1 MAWWTRLTLFLLC
14 LAALAQ
20 PIRASEHEAFED
32 QVLISADQ
40 VIYDETL
47 GVVTASGN
55 VEIAQGGR
63 VLLADTVSYNFRA
76 KVVSASGNITLLD
89 PTGDVLFAD
98 YVELTDDLREGFI
111 RDIRVLMEDR
121 TRLAAA
127 SGQRSGGN
135 RTEFS
140 KAVFSP
146 CELCKEDPTRAPIW
160 QLKARKVVHD
170 QEERVIRYRDAW
182 MEFYGVP
189 IFYTP
194 YLEHPDPTVE
204 RESGFLAP
212 VIGSSDV
219 FGYSLQVPYFWN
231 IGPNQDAT
239 FAPVFTT
246 SEGVVLTG
254 EYRHLFQTGEIEAD
268 GSATISDRD
277 DGDEVQEDE
286 FRGHFFGTTRFDI
299 DETWRWGLDVQRTTD
314 DTYLRVYNIDTASSL
329 TSNAYIEGLD
339 GRNYASANAFLY
351 QGLRREDDN
360 DEIPIVLP
368 LLDYNFVSR
377 PDQDGNRF
385 YLDANALGLTRR
397 EGRDTRRLSLK
408 GGWELP
414 YMGPL
419 GDFYT
424 FSASL
429 QADGYW
435 TDDFDPD
442 DGANVNPD
450 NGDDDVSGRL
460 FPQLA
465 VQWRYPWVRTTENT
479 SQVIEPIT
487 QLVLSPSGID
497 QDDIPNE
504 DSLDFEFDDTNLL
517 SLNRFPGLDRV
528 DEGSRVDYGLKWSL
542 IGAGGGYTSAFIGQS
557 LRQDT
562 DDVFG
567 EASGLADHFSDVV
580 GRVFIQPSND
590 FNLSYR
596 FRYDK
601 SDLQARINELGLRVG
616 PRALNA
622 RLGFTFVDSDVSSDE
637 FEDDRKEL
645 SIRVSSK
652 LNENWST
659 FVANRRDLEAKTN
672 LSTRFGLT
680 YQDDCFLIETVATR
694 TEFRD
699 RELEPEDSI
708 FVRVV
713 FKLLGDFSSPT
724 VSGF

>member
-1 MAWWTRLTLFLLC
+1 
-14 LAALAQ
+14 
-20 PIRASEHEAFED
+20 
-32 QVLISADQ
+32 
-40 VIYDETL
+40 
-47 GVVTASGN
+47 
-55 VEIAQGGR
+55 
-63 VLLADTVSYNFRA
+63 
-76 KVVSASGNITLLD
+76 
-89 PTGDVLFAD
+89 
-98 YVELTDDLREGFI
+98 
-111 RDIRVLMEDR
+111 
-121 TRLAAA
+121 
-127 SGQRSGGN
+127 
-135 RTEFS
+135 
-140 KAVFSP
+140 
-146 CELCKEDPTRAPIW
+146 
-160 QLKARKVVHD
+160 
-170 QEERVIRYRDAW
+170 
-182 MEFYGVP
+182 
-189 IFYTP
+189 
-194 YLEHPDPTVE
+194 
-204 RESGFLAP
+204 
-212 VIGSSDV
+212 
-219 FGYSLQVPYFWN
+219 
-231 IGPNQDAT
+231 
-239 FAPVFTT
+239 
-246 SEGVVLTG
+246 
-254 EYRHLFQTGEIEAD
+254 
-268 GSATISDRD
+268 
-277 DGDEVQEDE
+277 
-286 FRGHFFGTTRFDI
+286 
-299 DETWRWGLDVQRTTD
+299 
-314 DTYLRVYNIDTASSL
+314 
-329 TSNAYIEGLD
+329 
-339 GRNYASANAFLY
+339 
-351 QGLRREDDN
+351 
-360 DEIPIVLP
+360 
-368 LLDYNFVSR
+368 
-377 PDQDGNRF
+377 
-385 YLDANALGLTRR
+385 
-397 EGRDTRRLSLK
+397 
-408 GGWELP
+408 
-414 YMGPL
+414 
-419 GDFYT
+419 
-424 FSASL
+424 
-429 QADGYW
+429 
-435 TDDFDPD
+435 
-442 DGANVNPD
+442 VNPD

-622 RLGFTFVDSDVSSDE
+622 RLGYTFVDSDVSSDE

-713 FKLLGDFSSPT
+713 FKLLGDFSSPA

>member
-1 MAWWTRLTLFLLC
+1 MVWGSRVAFALLC
-14 LAALAQ
+14 LLALAQ
-20 PIRASEHEAFED
+20 PILASEHEGFEE

-40 VIYDETL
+40 MIYDESL
-47 GVVTASGN
+47 GVMTASGN

-63 VLLADTVSYNFRA
+63 VLLADAVTYNLRA
-76 KVVSASGNITLLD
+76 KVVSASGNITLLE
-89 PTGDVLFAD
+89 PSGDVLFAD

-160 QLKARKVVHD
+160 QLKARKVIHD

-194 YLEHPDPTVE
+194 YLEHPDPTVK
-204 RESGFLAP
+204 RETGFLAP
-212 VIGSSDV
+212 VVGSSDV

-231 IGPNQDAT
+231 LGPNEDAT
-239 FAPVFTT
+239 FAPIFTT

-254 EYRHLFQTGEIEAD
+254 QYRHLFETGLIEAN
-268 GSATISDRD
+268 GSATIADRD
-277 DGDEVQEDE
+277 DGDQVHEDE
-286 FRGHFFGTTRFDI
+286 FRGHIFSTTRFDI
-299 DETWRWGLDVQRTTD
+299 DETWRWGLDMQRATD
-314 DTYLRVYNIDTASSL
+314 DTYLRVYNFDSASSL

-351 QGLRREDDN
+351 QGLRNDDDS
-360 DEIPIVLP
+360 DETPVVLP
-368 LLDYNFVSR
+368 LLDYNFISR
-377 PDQDGNRF
+377 PDEDGNRF
-385 YLDANALGLTRR
+385 FLDANALGLTRTD
-397 EGRDTRRLSLK
+397 GRDTRRLSMK

-435 TDDFDPD
+435 TDDFDPN
-442 DGANVNPD
+442 DGTNLSPD
-450 NGDDDVSGRL
+450 GGGEDVSGRL

-465 VQWRYPWVRTTENT
+465 VQWRYPWVRATETT
-479 SQVIEPIT
+479 SQVIEPIA
-487 QLVLSPSGID
+487 QLVLSPSGMN

-504 DSLDFEFDDTNLL
+504 DSVDFEFDDTNLL

-528 DEGSRVDYGLKWSL
+528 DEGPRVDYGLKWSL

-562 DDVFG
+562 GDVFA
-567 EASGLADHFSDVV
+567 ESSGLSDHFSDVV
-580 GRVFIQPSND
+580 GRVFIQPLDD

-596 FRYDK
+596 FRYDN
-601 SDLQARINELGLRVG
+601 SNLETRVNELGLRAG

-622 RLGFTFVDSDVSSDE
+622 RIGYTFVSSEVSSDE
-637 FEDDRKEL
+637 FDEDREEL
-645 SIRVSSK
+645 HLRVTSQ
-652 LNENWST
+652 LNKNWST
-659 FVANRRDLEAKTN
+659 FVSNRRDMEANEN
-672 LSTRFGLT
+672 LSLKFGLT
-680 YQDDCFLIETVATR
+680 YQDDCFLIETIAAR

-708 FVRVV
+708 FVRLV
-713 FKLLGDFSSPT
+713 FKFLGDFSSPS